1 MKYFLR
7 ILLVLVVAVACVTV
21 AYYYTNGKTLE
32 TNNQTSLTTVT
43 KAPATEKNSDRELLA
58 SLEDEDFYLYKS
70 SDTIILT
77 HNKKEY
83 EYYNWSSYIDSEE
96 PTLYYNDFDD
106 DGEKELLVKAV
117 CDVNESTKEYTYE
130 MYYLDPVTDENGND
144 DFEVTLLS
152 KSFYSQ
158 LLDEQIAMEISQL
171 KTCNKIVQ
179 FAMNFAGN
187 GIHYDKETGI
197 TKEGHAGYFS
207 ALQDSKGN
215 YLTVDTWS
223 KGVGEYSVDD
233 DNVININVK
242 INVSYKDTTSTQQ
255 AGSIHFKLAKK
266 SDGDFYIASKS
277 LVFNASDSYKV
288 ADPTVVNTDEWQY
301 VENNADKST
310 PTSDTIINWVKY
322 DTHYNANTT
331 TQTIDFSSNSTE
343 AKYLKSIEITNNSV
357 VLTAKEE
364 FAFDTSYSSGEFS
377 VIINDEYNIAYTAEL
392 SVNGNN
398 QIVTIK
404 FDRNY
409 AQNEINSLS
418 INYGTK

>member
-1 MKYFLR
+1 
-7 ILLVLVVAVACVTV
+7 
-21 AYYYTNGKTLE
+21 
-32 TNNQTSLTTVT
+32 
-43 KAPATEKNSDRELLA
+43 
-58 SLEDEDFYLYKS
+58 
-70 SDTIILT
+70 
-77 HNKKEY
+77 
-83 EYYNWSSYIDSEE
+83 
-96 PTLYYNDFDD
+96 
-106 DGEKELLVKAV
+106 
-117 CDVNESTKEYTYE
+117 
-130 MYYLDPVTDENGND
+130 
-144 DFEVTLLS
+144 
-152 KSFYSQ
+152 
-158 LLDEQIAMEISQL
+158 MEISQL